1 VAYDR
6 LAGVACDCHA
16 VNGISVLHDGTVL
29 RIRLDRPEKLNA
41 VDTPMLD
48 ELSAQL
54 DDAAADDSVR
64 AVLLTGAGRAF
75 CSGGDLTGGDTAGA
89 AEAANRV
96 VRAITAL
103 AKPVVA
109 GVHGVAAGFGCPLA
123 LACDLVVAAPSAFFQ
138 LAFSR
143 VGLMPD
149 GGACAL
155 LPGLIGRA
163 RATRMAMTAEG
174 VSATMAFEWGMIS
187 YVTAEDDYQTV
198 LEDVLRS
205 VAGGPTVSFGWTKRA
220 LAGATLGELEEVQSI
235 EAEGQRALIATADF
249 AEGVRA
255 FRERRTPDFR
265 GH

>member
-1 VAYDR
+1 
-6 LAGVACDCHA
+6 
-16 VNGISVLHDGTVL
+16 VNGILVEHDDTVL

-48 ELSAQL
+48 ELSARL
-54 DDAAADDSVR
+54 VDAATDGSVR
-64 AVLLTGAGRAF
+64 ALLLTGAGRAF

-103 AKPVVA
+103 PKPVVA
-109 GVHGVAAGFGCPLA
+109 GVHGAAVGFGCPLA
-123 LACDLVVAAPSAFFQ
+123 LACDLVVAASPAYFQ

-149 GGACAL
+149 GGASVL

-163 RATRMAMTAEG
+163 RATRMAMTGERVNA
-174 VSATMAFEWGMIS
+174 ATAFEWGMIS
-187 YVTAEDDYQTV
+187 YLTAEDDYQTV
-198 LEDVLRS
+198 LEAVLRS
-205 VAGGPTVSFGWTKRA
+205 VACGPTVSFGWTKRA
-220 LAGATLGELEEVQSI
+220 LAAATLGELGPVQTL
-235 EAEGQRALIATADF
+235 EAEGQLALIDTADF
-249 AEGVRA
+249 KEGVRA
-255 FRERRTPDFR
+255 FRERRGPEFH